1 MEVKRKDRKHD
12 FLESGKE
19 TRSSPGSGHNEFLIT
34 LFEWDS
40 CLFQEKKKK
49 IIILDKV
56 VINKFNNTVWVRIKV

>member
-19 TRSSPGSGHNEFLIT
+19 TRSSPGRGHNEFLIT

-40 CLFQEKKKK
+40 CLFQEKKRK
-49 IIILDKV
+49 LS
-56 VINKFNNTVWVRIKV
+56 FWIK